1 MEVRASGHA
10 GRSDIADHLAL
21 GDALAGR
28 HLEAIHVRIG
38 GGEAVAVIDLHIF
51 AVPAVPA
58 DEFDA
63 TRCCREDRRSAGG
76 AEIAALVHPRI
87 AEQRMPAH
95 AEARGPPDATDRT
108 DARRAG
114 K

>member
-1 MEVRASGHA
+1 MDAHQLAERGLECAEVTARKRGAAGELDRARSDSSAVTVEFVMEVRASGHA

-28 HLEAIHVRIG
+28 HLEASHVRIG

-58 DEFDA
+58 DEF
-63 TRCCREDRRSAGG
+63 EDRKS
-76 AEIAALVHPRI
+76 VV
-87 AEQRMPAH
+87 
-95 AEARGPPDATDRT
+95 
-108 DARRAG
+108 
-114 K
+114 